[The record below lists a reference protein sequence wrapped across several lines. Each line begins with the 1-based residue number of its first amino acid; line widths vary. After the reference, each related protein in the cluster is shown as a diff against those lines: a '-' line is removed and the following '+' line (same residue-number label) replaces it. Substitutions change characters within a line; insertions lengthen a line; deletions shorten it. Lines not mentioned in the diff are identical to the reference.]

1 MVKFRVTGFSEG
13 GDDWPPLCMPP
24 RFAPDGELSGHRE
37 HETLGEPRKSVT
49 GSLSDTVQYY
59 PQSHNLPWILQM
71 MNAIWSED
79 RGISILNAE
88 YRMRPAKKKTYN
100 MLYCT
105 SLVTSMFKMDSVR
118 NIICSMKTSIQFT
131 SMTNNYRIVRA
142 ALLQRY
148 FPDKFPVLVNAKLY
162 ARI

>member
-1 MVKFRVTGFSEG
+1 
-13 GDDWPPLCMPP
+13 
-24 RFAPDGELSGHRE
+24 
-37 HETLGEPRKSVT
+37 
-49 GSLSDTVQYY
+49 
-59 PQSHNLPWILQM
+59 
-71 MNAIWSED
+71 
-79 RGISILNAE
+79 
-88 YRMRPAKKKTYN
+88 
-100 MLYCT
+100 
-105 SLVTSMFKMDSVR
+105 MFKMDSVR